1 MLSSTL
7 EGEAPPGTRM
17 RILARQPE
25 PVTLRIDPGVPL
37 EDGLRFQQALLR
49 HTRTFGSP
57 PAPPA
62 QPDDAAKASAANTH
76 RVIGNVLQLVIVL
89 ILVVLMLG
97 VVMLGVRVNS
107 TVNYYFEQTEPYIV
121 EARERAMHMIRNADA
136 STTNMAHLMREADS
150 AASSA
155 APAPARARARS
166 RHSRA
171 HDVHALHHP
180 RARRRQGERQGDA

>member
-1 MLSSTL
+1 
-7 EGEAPPGTRM
+7 M

-57 PAPPA
+57 PAPDKNSPAA
-62 QPDDAAKASAANTH
+62 QPDDAAKARAANTH

-155 APAPARARARS
+155 APALARS
-166 RHSRA
+166 ANESADMIQHFA
-171 HDVHALHHP
+171 HL
-180 RARRRQGERQGDA
+180 ARNPVLKLSMGE